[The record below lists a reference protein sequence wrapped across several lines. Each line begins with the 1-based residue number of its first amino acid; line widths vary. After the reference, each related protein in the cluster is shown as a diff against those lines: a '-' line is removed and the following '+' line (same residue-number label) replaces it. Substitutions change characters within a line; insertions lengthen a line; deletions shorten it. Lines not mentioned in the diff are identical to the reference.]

1 MQNKAGER
9 SLILEKLQQEI
20 EQVFRDAES
29 IWDSQK
35 YGNLKTLWDE
45 QDPYPFY
52 LAEEQMDWK
61 IGWSAL
67 KTYWEPIPGK
77 RMIEAIRMRF
87 YDIKIKELSQ
97 DLVFVGGWVR
107 HDMKIRG
114 PMKAWGGDVRM
125 SAVLRNKEA
134 GWKFVAYTESHRTPL
149 TYMMDLYKKQP
160 SIPIVRTIVQRFMTR
175 LYEQNVHPEFA
186 AFHKNIME
194 TEKTEYKVNFWT
206 KLSFIGP
213 KIINSF
219 AKITG
224 KKTIPKSYIPGLI
237 PCLNGRGFMEKDLN
251 GISTKFVA
259 ESEKME
265 GISLDVGCAYG
276 IATLAALK
284 GGSEVV
290 ACDMDQAHLDIV
302 LKETPEKDKPRLT
315 TKKGTLPGIDFKD
328 QSFIAIHCSRCLHFL
343 VPEELKLTLEK
354 MYNWL
359 QPGGKIYLITDTC
372 FSGPWKK
379 YLPEFDKRK
388 AEGDPFPGFIEDAL
402 KCLPVSKLP
411 KGMTPHMNCLDPDTL
426 ARECKLAGFEIIEA
440 GFLGPARSDSKYAK
454 DHAGII
460 AIKN

>member
-1 MQNKAGER
+1 
-9 SLILEKLQQEI
+9 
-20 EQVFRDAES
+20 
-29 IWDSQK
+29 
-35 YGNLKTLWDE
+35 
-45 QDPYPFY
+45 
-52 LAEEQMDWK
+52 
-61 IGWSAL
+61 
-67 KTYWEPIPGK
+67 
-77 RMIEAIRMRF
+77 
-87 YDIKIKELSQ
+87 
-97 DLVFVGGWVR
+97 
-107 HDMKIRG
+107 
-114 PMKAWGGDVRM
+114 M
-125 SAVLRNKEA
+125 SAVLRKKEA

-175 LYEQNVHPEFA
+175 LYEKNVHPEFA

-251 GISTKFVA
+251 GISTRFVD
-259 ESEKME
+259 ESAKLE

-290 ACDMDQAHLDIV
+290 ACDMDQAHLDIL
-302 LKETPEKDKPRLT
+302 LKETPEIDKQRLT
-315 TKKGTLPGIDFKD
+315 TKKGTLPGVDFKNE
-328 QSFIAIHCSRCLHFL
+328 SFVAIHCSRCLHFL

-379 YLPEFDKRK
+379 YLPEFDRKK

-440 GFLGPARSDSKYAK
+440 DFLGPARSESKYAK

>member
-1 MQNKAGER
+1 MQNKNKKEPFMD
-9 SLILEKLQQEI
+9 KLQQEI

-29 IWDSQK
+29 IWDSQE

-45 QDPYPFY
+45 KDPYPFY
-52 LAEEQMDWK
+52 LAEEQANWK
-61 IGWSAL
+61 IGWHAL

-97 DLVFVGGWVR
+97 DLVFIGGWVR

-114 PMKAWGGDVRM
+114 PMKAWGGDARM
-125 SAVLRNKEA
+125 SAVLRKKEA

-175 LYEQNVHPEFA
+175 LYEKNVHPEFA

-251 GISTKFVA
+251 GISVRFVD
-259 ESEKME
+259 ESAKIG

-290 ACDMDQAHLDIV
+290 ACDMDQAHLDIL

-315 TKKGTLPGIDFKD
+315 TKKGTLPGVDFKN
-328 QSFIAIHCSRCLHFL
+328 QSFVAIHCSRCLHFL

-379 YLPEFDKRK
+379 YLPEFDRRK

-440 GFLGPARSDSKYAK
+440 DFLGPARSEAKYAK

>member
-1 MQNKAGER
+1 MQNKNKKEPFMD
-9 SLILEKLQQEI
+9 KLQQEI

-29 IWDSQK
+29 IWDSQE

-45 QDPYPFY
+45 KDPYPFY
-52 LAEEQMDWK
+52 LAEEQANWK
-61 IGWSAL
+61 IGWHAL

-114 PMKAWGGDVRM
+114 PMKAWGGDARM
-125 SAVLRNKEA
+125 SAVLRKKEA
-134 GWKFVAYTESHRTPL
+134 DWKFVAYTESHRTPL

-175 LYEQNVHPEFA
+175 LYEKNVHPEFA

-251 GISTKFVA
+251 GISTRFVD
-259 ESEKME
+259 ESAKLE

-290 ACDMDQAHLDIV
+290 ACDMDQAHLDIL
-302 LKETPEKDKPRLT
+302 LKETPEIDKQRLT
-315 TKKGTLPGIDFKD
+315 TKKGTLPGVDFKS
-328 QSFIAIHCSRCLHFL
+328 QSFVAIHCSRCLHFL

-354 MYNWL
+354 MHSWL

-379 YLPEFDKRK
+379 YLPEFDRSK

-402 KCLPVSKLP
+402 QCLPVSKLP

-440 GFLGPARSDSKYAK
+440 DFLGPARSEAKYAK

>member
-1 MQNKAGER
+1 
-9 SLILEKLQQEI
+9 
-20 EQVFRDAES
+20 
-29 IWDSQK
+29 
-35 YGNLKTLWDE
+35 
-45 QDPYPFY
+45 
-52 LAEEQMDWK
+52 
-61 IGWSAL
+61 
-67 KTYWEPIPGK
+67 
-77 RMIEAIRMRF
+77 
-87 YDIKIKELSQ
+87 
-97 DLVFVGGWVR
+97 
-107 HDMKIRG
+107 
-114 PMKAWGGDVRM
+114 M
-125 SAVLRNKEA
+125 SAVLRKKEA

-175 LYEQNVHPEFA
+175 LYEKNVHPEFA

-251 GISTKFVA
+251 GISTRFVD
-259 ESEKME
+259 ESAKME

-290 ACDMDQAHLDIV
+290 ACDMDQAHLNIL
-302 LKETPEKDKPRLT
+302 LKETPENDKPRLT
-315 TKKGTLPGIDFKD
+315 TKKGTLPGVDFKN
-328 QSFIAIHCSRCLHFL
+328 QSFVAIHCSRCLHFL

-372 FSGPWKK
+372 FSGPWKQ
-379 YLPEFDKRK
+379 YLPEFDRRK

-440 GFLGPARSDSKYAK
+440 DFLGPARSEAKYAK

>member
-1 MQNKAGER
+1 
-9 SLILEKLQQEI
+9 
-20 EQVFRDAES
+20 
-29 IWDSQK
+29 
-35 YGNLKTLWDE
+35 
-45 QDPYPFY
+45 
-52 LAEEQMDWK
+52 
-61 IGWSAL
+61 
-67 KTYWEPIPGK
+67 
-77 RMIEAIRMRF
+77 
-87 YDIKIKELSQ
+87 
-97 DLVFVGGWVR
+97 
-107 HDMKIRG
+107 
-114 PMKAWGGDVRM
+114 
-125 SAVLRNKEA
+125 
-134 GWKFVAYTESHRTPL
+134 
-149 TYMMDLYKKQP
+149 
-160 SIPIVRTIVQRFMTR
+160 MTR
-175 LYEQNVHPEFA
+175 LYEKNVHPEFA

-213 KIINSF
+213 KFINSF

-251 GISTKFVA
+251 GISIRFVD
-259 ESEKME
+259 ESAKME

-290 ACDMDQAHLDIV
+290 ACDMDQAHLDIL

-315 TKKGTLPGIDFKD
+315 TKKGTLPGVDFKN
-328 QSFIAIHCSRCLHFL
+328 QSFVAIHCSRCLHFL

-379 YLPEFDKRK
+379 YLPEFDRRK

-402 KCLPVSKLP
+402 QCLPVSKLP

-440 GFLGPARSDSKYAK
+440 DFLGPARSEAKYAK